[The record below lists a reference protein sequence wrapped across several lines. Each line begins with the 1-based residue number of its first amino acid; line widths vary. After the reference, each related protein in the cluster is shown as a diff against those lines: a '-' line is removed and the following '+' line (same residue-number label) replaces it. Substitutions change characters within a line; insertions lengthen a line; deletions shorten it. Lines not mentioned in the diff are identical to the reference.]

1 MAFIYSVKDTYRAAV
16 EAATGGKNTVLYDDQ
31 GNPSIMVVIPK
42 FYLDDVITG
51 APHTV
56 HPAFIVNG
64 VEKPYIYISKY
75 QNIVQNSRAYSLP
88 GQDPATYVNFDQALS
103 YCYAK
108 GQGWHLMSRTEWAA
122 IALWCKKNGFMPRG
136 NNNYGC
142 DTSASYEKGRETM
155 FDSGAGKT
163 GRTATGSGPASWS
176 HDGTP
181 DGIYD
186 LNGNVWE
193 WNSGMRLNAGEIQ
206 VIQDNNAAILNS
218 DHSATSTL
226 WKAIASAD
234 GSLVAPGTAGTLKFD
249 NSTAGDSTQTDHDIA
264 GNIQLNNTIV
274 NSMYTTNPTTNNYYA
289 NNSLAFETLAA
300 ASGVTAPNIVKA
312 LGLFPIDSSCGG
324 DILHVRNYGERLP
337 LSGGSWNNGASAGLF
352 ALNVIPIGLLVTSL
366 WDSARR
372 TSCNSVAVF

>member
-31 GNPSIMVVIPK
+31 DNPSIMVVIPK

-75 QNIVQNSRAYSLP
+75 QNIVQNGRAYSLP
-88 GQDPATYVNFDQALS
+88 GQDPATYVNFDQALN

-108 GQGWHLMSRTEWAA
+108 GQGWHLMSRAEWAA
-122 IALWCKKNGFMPRG
+122 IALWCKKNNFIPRG
-136 NNNYGC
+136 NNNNGS
-142 DTSASYEKGRETM
+142 DAVATYERGVL
-155 FDSGAGKT
+155 SGGT
-163 GRTATGSGPASWS
+163 DGNMRTKTGSGPASWS

-193 WNSGMRLNAGEIQ
+193 WNSGMRLNSGEIQ
-206 VIQDNNAAILNS
+206 VIPDNNAAILNA

-234 GSLVAPGTAGTLKFD
+234 GSLVAPGTAGTLKYD
-249 NSTAGDSTQTDHDIA
+249 YTSAPTANSGSIE
-264 GNIQLNNTIV
+264 LNNTIV
-274 NSMYTTNPTTNNYYA
+274 NAQPDDNAYGYKT
-289 NNSLAFETLAA
+289 FETLTAH
-300 ASGVTAPNIVKA
+300 SGITVPMVMKS
-312 LGLFPIDSSCGG
+312 LGLSPIDSSEGG
-324 DILHVRNYGERLP
+324 DGFWFRNNLERFP
-337 LSGGSWNNGASAGLF
+337 LSGGIWGSGSGAGLF
-352 ALNVIPIGLLVTSL
+352 ALYLSYNRGS
-366 WDSARR
+366 S
-372 TSCNSVAVF
+372 NYSVGFRAAYVL

>member
-1 MAFIYSVKDTYRAAV
+1 MAFIYSIKDTYRAAV

-42 FYLDDVITG
+42 FYLDDVMAG

-108 GQGWHLMSRTEWAA
+108 GQGWHLMSRAEWAA

-136 NNNYGC
+136 NNNYGSDC
-142 DTSASYEKGRETM
+142 SATYERGRET
-155 FDSGAGKT
+155 GKDWDNIRT
-163 GRTATGSGPASWS
+163 GRVATGSGPASWA
-176 HDGTP
+176 HDGTT

-193 WNSGMRLNAGEIQ
+193 WNSGLRLNAGEIQ
-206 VIQDNNAAILNS
+206 IIQDNNASILNA
-218 DHSATSTL
+218 DHSSASTL
-226 WKAIASAD
+226 WKAISAVD
-234 GSLVAPGTAGTLKFD
+234 GSLVAPGTSGTLKYDYTSTPVAGSSNIELNTTLANAQPDD
-249 NSTAGDSTQTDHDIA
+249 NAY
-264 GNIQLNNTIV
+264 GNKT
-274 NSMYTTNPTTNNYYA
+274 
-289 NNSLAFETLAA
+289 FETLTAH
-300 ASGVTAPNIVKA
+300 SGITVPMIMKS
-312 LGLFPIDSSCGG
+312 LGLFPIDTSNGG
-324 DILHVRNYGERLP
+324 DGFWLKNYLERFP
-337 LSGGSWNNGASAGLF
+337 LSGGIWGDGSGAGLF
-352 ALNVIPIGLLVTSL
+352 ALYMNPIRSISHVDVGFRAAYVL
-366 WDSARR
+366 
-372 TSCNSVAVF
+372 

>member
-108 GQGWHLMSRTEWAA
+108 GQGWHLMSRAEWAA

-142 DTSASYEKGRETM
+142 DTSASYEKGRETYY
-155 FDSGAGKT
+155 DSGAGKT
-163 GRTATGSGPASWS
+163 GRVATGSGPASWS

-193 WNSGMRLNAGEIQ
+193 WNSGMRLKNGEIQ

-218 DHSATSTL
+218 DHSDTSTL

-234 GSLVAPGTAGTLKFD
+234 GSLVASGTANTLKF
-249 NSTAGDSTQTDHDIA
+249 NSDVVGNSNQTGGRI
-264 GNIQLNNTIV
+264 GNPVLDTIRDKPA
-274 NSMYTTNPTTNNYYA
+274 YTGGETNEYYA
-289 NNSLAFETLAA
+289 ELNRTFETLAA
-300 ASGVTAPNIVKA
+300 ASGVTAPTLLKA
-312 LGLFPIDSSCGG
+312 LGIFPIDSSCGG
-324 DILHVRNYGERLP
+324 DMLYIRNYGERIP
-337 LSGGSWNNGASAGLF
+337 MSGGNWNSGSGAGLF
-352 ALNVIPIGLLVTSL
+352 ALNLLNS
-366 WDSARR
+366 R
-372 TSCNSVAVF
+372 TLSCNSVGFRAAYVL

>member
-1 MAFIYSVKDTYRAAV
+1 MGFIYSIKDTYRAAV

-108 GQGWHLMSRTEWAA
+108 GQGWHLMSRVEWAA
-122 IALWCKKNGFMPRG
+122 ISLWCKKNNFMPRG

-142 DTSASYEKGRETM
+142 DISASYEKGRETM
-155 FDSGAGKT
+155 FDNGARKT
-163 GRTATGSGPASWS
+163 GRIATGSGPASWS

-218 DHSATSTL
+218 DHTASSTL

-234 GSLVAPGTAGTLKFD
+234 GSLVAPGTAGTLKID
-249 NSTAGDSTQTDHDIA
+249 NTTSGNTTTSSNNVGGDPQI
-264 GNIQLNNTIV
+264 NTTIS
-274 NSMYTTNPTTNNYYA
+274 NSMYTSGGQVDYGYSEVLLE
-289 NNSLAFETLAA
+289 SLTA
-300 ASGVTAPNIVKA
+300 ASGITIPTILKT
-312 LGLFPIDSSCGG
+312 LGLFPLDTSHGG
-324 DILHVRNYGERLP
+324 DILQVRNYGERLP
-337 LSGGSWNNGASAGLF
+337 FSGGYWYFGASAGLF
-352 ALNVIPIGLLVTSL
+352 ALGLNDDRTNSHYNVGFRAAYVL
-366 WDSARR
+366 
-372 TSCNSVAVF
+372 